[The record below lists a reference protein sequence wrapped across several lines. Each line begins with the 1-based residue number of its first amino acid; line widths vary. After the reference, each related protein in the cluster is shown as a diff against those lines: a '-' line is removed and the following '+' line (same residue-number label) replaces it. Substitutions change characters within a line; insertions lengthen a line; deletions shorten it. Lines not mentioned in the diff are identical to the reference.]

1 METNVNTLVHPR
13 QPWLEAVRMALALPI
28 PVPGRPYF
36 RCFPL
41 SATLSAGQCRA
52 NRSRVP
58 ADIALRLPFELLS
71 WQILPPACAS
81 CGLATAMEA
90 GGCLFS
96 RRGKSSPVC
105 PVTPIPPASR
115 CPFPI
120 KPSP

>member
-58 ADIALRLPFELLS
+58 ADIALRLPFELPS

-90 GGCLFS
+90 GGVPFFTAGEVLS
-96 RRGKSSPVC
+96 GLVRRSD
-105 PVTPIPPASR
+105 PASVSL
-115 CPFPI
+115 PI
-120 KPSP
+120 SN